1 VEARPGEYE
10 FRGQQFDD
18 FGGLLPG
25 RWAWPVTESA
35 IESMTHLLYLSLG
48 LILIAATLPLV
59 LELALVTAG
68 SLLPR
73 RRTPAR
79 VGRESQAEE
88 YPLAVV
94 IPAHNEELLVARCVT
109 SLRESAPSSPAVRIM
124 VVAHNCS
131 DRTAEEARKAG
142 AEVLVYD
149 DPGARGKGFALS
161 HGFNHALAGRSEAV
175 LVIDADSVVSTN
187 LIPAVQAALAG
198 GAQAVQCRYEME
210 SPTEK
215 PSSRLAALA
224 LRGFNVIRPRGRE
237 RLGLSAGIFGN
248 GFALTRTILSVVQ
261 YGAFSVVEDLE
272 YHLTLVMK
280 KKRVRFL
287 EGARVSASL
296 PASGEG
302 ETVQR
307 SRWEGGRFHA
317 ARVWALPLLGQVLR
331 GRLRLGEPL
340 FDVASLPMAYG
351 VFALLLAACIP
362 VPAIRFYAL
371 ASLMVVTGHVL
382 AAAAAGPDF
391 VKTLGLLA
399 SAPLYILWK
408 LRLLPSIVRGS
419 RGKAAWVRTHRDSN
433 FRSIS

>member
-1 VEARPGEYE
+1 MTHFLYFVL
-10 FRGQQFDD
+10 
-18 FGGLLPG
+18 GLLL
-25 RWAWPVTESA
+25 V
-35 IESMTHLLYLSLG
+35 
-48 LILIAATLPLV
+48 AATLPLV

-73 RRTPAR
+73 RKTASSAT
-79 VGRESQAEE
+79 GEQHGAE

-94 IPAHNEELLVARCVT
+94 IPAHNEELLVARCVR
-109 SLRESAPSSPAVRIM
+109 SLRESAPGSPAVRIL

-131 DRTAEEARKAG
+131 DSTADKARAAG
-142 AEVLVYD
+142 AEVLVYN
-149 DPGARGKGFALS
+149 DPAACGKGFALS
-161 HGFNHALAGRSEAV
+161 HGFSEALAGRSQAV

-187 LIPAVQAALAG
+187 LIPAVQATLAA
-198 GAQAVQCRYEME
+198 GAEAVQCRYEME
-210 SPTEK
+210 SSTKK

-248 GFALTRTILSVVQ
+248 GFALTRTILSEVP

-287 EGARVSASL
+287 EGTLVSATL
-296 PASGEG
+296 PASREG

-317 ARVWALPLLGQVLR
+317 ARVWALPLAGQVLR
-331 GRLRLGEPL
+331 GRLRLAEPL
-340 FDVASLPMAYG
+340 LDVACLPMAYG

-362 VPAIRFYAL
+362 VPAIRVYAL
-371 ASLMVVTGHVL
+371 ASLMVVAGHVV

-391 VKTLGLLA
+391 LKTLGLLA
-399 SAPLYILWK
+399 TAPVYIVWK

>member
-1 VEARPGEYE
+1 
-10 FRGQQFDD
+10 
-18 FGGLLPG
+18 
-25 RWAWPVTESA
+25 
-35 IESMTHLLYLSLG
+35 MTHFLYLALG
-48 LILIAATLPLV
+48 LIFIAATLPLV

-73 RRTPAR
+73 RKTASLATD
-79 VGRESQAEE
+79 EQHAAE
-88 YPLAVV
+88 YPLTVV
-94 IPAHNEELLVARCVT
+94 IPAHNEELLVARCVR
-109 SLRESAPSSPAVRIM
+109 SLRESAPDSPAVRIL
-124 VVAHNCS
+124 VVAHNCTDS
-131 DRTAEEARKAG
+131 TADEARKAG
-142 AEVLVYD
+142 AEVLVYN
-149 DPGARGKGFALS
+149 DPAARGKGFALS
-161 HGFNHALAGRSEAV
+161 HGFNEALAGCSQAV

-198 GAQAVQCRYEME
+198 GAEAVQCRYEME
-210 SPTEK
+210 SSTRK

-248 GFALTRTILSVVQ
+248 GFALTRAILSEVP

-280 KKRVRFL
+280 KKQVRFL
-287 EGARVSASL
+287 EGALVSAAL
-296 PASGEG
+296 PVSSEG
-302 ETVQR
+302 ATVQR

-317 ARVWALPLLGQVLR
+317 ARVWALPLAGQVLR
-331 GRLRLGEPL
+331 GHLRLAEPL
-340 FDVASLPMAYG
+340 LDVACLPMAYG

-371 ASLMVVTGHVL
+371 ASLMVIAGHVL

-391 VKTLGLLA
+391 LKTMGLLA
-399 SAPLYILWK
+399 TAPIYIVWK

>member
-1 VEARPGEYE
+1 
-10 FRGQQFDD
+10 
-18 FGGLLPG
+18 
-25 RWAWPVTESA
+25 
-35 IESMTHLLYLSLG
+35 MTHFFYLLAG
-48 LILIAATLPLV
+48 LMLVAATLPLV

-68 SLLPR
+68 SLLSR
-73 RRTPAR
+73 RRSEFAASANPGA
-79 VGRESQAEE
+79 GE

-94 IPAHNEELLVARCVT
+94 IPAHNEELLVARCVR
-109 SLRESAPSSPAVRIM
+109 SLRESAAASPAVRIL
-124 VVAHNCS
+124 VVAHNCTDS
-131 DRTAEEARKAG
+131 TADQARKAG

-149 DPGARGKGFALS
+149 DPAARGKGFALS
-161 HGFNHALAGRSEAV
+161 HGFNAALSGPAKAV
-175 LVIDADSVVSTN
+175 LVIDADSVVSPN
-187 LIPAVQAALAG
+187 LIRSVQSALSAG
-198 GAQAVQCRYEME
+198 AEAVQCRYEME
-210 SPTEK
+210 SSTDK

-248 GFALTRTILSVVQ
+248 GFALTRTILTEVP

-287 EGARVSASL
+287 EGARVWASL
-296 PASGEG
+296 PASSEG

-317 ARVWALPLLGQVLR
+317 ARVWTLPLLGQVLR
-331 GRLRLGEPL
+331 GRLRLLEPM
-340 FDVASLPMAYG
+340 FDVACLPMAYG
-351 VFALLLAACIP
+351 VFALLLAPCIP
-362 VPAIRFYAL
+362 VPAVRAYA
-371 ASLMVVTGHVL
+371 AVSVMVVACHVL

-391 VKTLGLLA
+391 LKTVGLLVT
-399 SAPLYILWK
+399 APLYIVWK

>member
-1 VEARPGEYE
+1 
-10 FRGQQFDD
+10 
-18 FGGLLPG
+18 
-25 RWAWPVTESA
+25 
-35 IESMTHLLYLSLG
+35 MTHFFYVLAGQMLV
-48 LILIAATLPLV
+48 AATLPLV

-73 RRTPAR
+73 RRSEFAASANPGA
-79 VGRESQAEE
+79 GE

-94 IPAHNEELLVARCVT
+94 IPAHNEELLVARCVR
-109 SLRESAPSSPAVRIM
+109 SLRESAAASPAVRIL
-124 VVAHNCS
+124 VVAHNCTDS
-131 DRTAEEARKAG
+131 TADQARKAG

-149 DPGARGKGFALS
+149 DPAARGKGFALS
-161 HGFNHALAGRSEAV
+161 HGFNAALSGPAKAV
-175 LVIDADSVVSTN
+175 LVIDADSVVSPN
-187 LIPAVQAALAG
+187 LIRSVQSALSAG
-198 GAQAVQCRYEME
+198 AEAVQCRYEME
-210 SPTEK
+210 SSTDK

-248 GFALTRTILSVVQ
+248 GFALTRTILTEVP

-287 EGARVSASL
+287 EGARVWASL
-296 PASGEG
+296 PASSEG

-317 ARVWALPLLGQVLR
+317 ARAWTLPLLGQVLR
-331 GRLRLGEPL
+331 GRLRLLEPM
-340 FDVASLPMAYG
+340 FDVACLPMAYG

-362 VPAIRFYAL
+362 VPPVRFYA
-371 ASLMVVTGHVL
+371 AVSLMVVAGHVL

-391 VKTLGLLA
+391 LKTVGLLVT
-399 SAPLYILWK
+399 APLYIVWK

-419 RGKAAWVRTHRDSN
+419 RGKAAWVRTNRDSN